1 MTDRISLLGVRAR
14 GFHGVLPDEKR
25 DGQDFVVDVVLHL
38 DLAPAGASDDLERTV
53 SYAEV
58 GADVVARIEGPSL
71 DLIESLAEQIAGDA
85 LARPVVRAV
94 DVTVHKPSAPV
105 GVPFGD
111 VSVSVHRRREVP
123 VVIALGANLGDA
135 ARTLQAAVDDL
146 GDAVREVR
154 RAPFVTTEPV
164 GGPDQPRYTNS
175 VLVATTS
182 LSPGELLE
190 RLHAVEARHGRVR
203 EVRWGARTLDL
214 DLVQYGDPR
223 DGSDVV
229 SDAPELTLPH
239 PRAHE
244 RGFVLQPW
252 SRVDPEAVL
261 RVGGAT
267 RRVADLLA
275 EVDTDD
281 IEDL

>member
-85 LARPVVRAV
+85 LARPLVRAV

-111 VSVSVHRRREVP
+111 VSVNVHRRREVP
-123 VVIALGANLGDA
+123 VVIALGANLGDS

-146 GDAVREVR
+146 GGGGEGPAVPHHVVANALAAAALALSSVSVITNALRLR
-154 RAPFVTTEPV
+154 R
-164 GGPDQPRYTNS
+164 QP
-175 VLVATTS
+175 L
-182 LSPGELLE
+182 
-190 RLHAVEARHGRVR
+190 
-203 EVRWGARTLDL
+203 
-214 DLVQYGDPR
+214 
-223 DGSDVV
+223 
-229 SDAPELTLPH
+229 
-239 PRAHE
+239 
-244 RGFVLQPW
+244 
-252 SRVDPEAVL
+252 
-261 RVGGAT
+261 
-267 RRVADLLA
+267 
-275 EVDTDD
+275 
-281 IEDL
+281 